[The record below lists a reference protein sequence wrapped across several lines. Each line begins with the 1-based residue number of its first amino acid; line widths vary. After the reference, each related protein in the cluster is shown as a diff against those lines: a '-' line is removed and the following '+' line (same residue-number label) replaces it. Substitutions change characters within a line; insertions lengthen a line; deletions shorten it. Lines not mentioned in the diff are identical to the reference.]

1 MDRSEKKHVPGLG
14 EELHAIVLV
23 ALSPSA
29 YRDPQKTAE
38 RLAKYKEVES
48 VDILTGNW
56 DLALEVK
63 AETSEALYAF
73 LKRIIAKEGEIVK
86 TNSLIS
92 LKRIEHTSF

>member
-1 MDRSEKKHVPGLG
+1 MDKSEKKHVFSQG
-14 EELHAIVLV
+14 EDLHTIVLV
-23 ALSPSA
+23 ALSSDA

-56 DLALEVK
+56 DLILEVK
-63 AETSEALYAF
+63 TETTEALYAF
-73 LKRIIAKEGEIVK
+73 LKKTLFNEGEIAK

-92 LKRIEHTSF
+92 LKRIKKTSS

>member
-1 MDRSEKKHVPGLG
+1 MDRSERKHVLSLG
-14 EELHAIVLV
+14 KELHAIVLV
-23 ALSPSA
+23 ALSSCF
-29 YRDPQKTAE
+29 YRDPQKTAA

-63 AETSEALYAF
+63 TETPEALCDF
-73 LKRIIAKEGEIVK
+73 LKRTISNEGEIAK

-92 LKRIEHTSF
+92 LKRIKCTSS

>member
-1 MDRSEKKHVPGLG
+1 MDKSEKKHVLSLD

-29 YRDPQKTAE
+29 YRDPQKTAD

-48 VDILTGNW
+48 VDILSGNW
-56 DLALEVK
+56 NLVLEVK
-63 AETSEALYAF
+63 TETPEALCDF
-73 LKRIIAKEGEIVK
+73 LKTTISKEGEIAK

-92 LKRIEHTSF
+92 LKRIKHTSS

>member
-1 MDRSEKKHVPGLG
+1 MDKSEKKQALNQD

-23 ALSPSA
+23 ALSSIA
-29 YRDPQKTAE
+29 YRDPQKTAK

-63 AETSEALYAF
+63 IETPEALYDF
-73 LKRIIAKEGEIVK
+73 LKRTIFKEDEIVK

-92 LKRIEHTSF
+92 LKRIKHSSS